1 MRKIALVLVSLIVIL
16 SVIMGTGCS
25 LIVSSTTGNSDNSS
39 QTVEPVVETVP
50 RNGNNSEITIP
61 VCEHQ
66 PALPSIADVVAEVKP
81 SVVIINT
88 EVAGYDYFYRP
99 TTQQA
104 TGSGFIITEDG
115 YIVTNNHVIEGAQSI
130 TVILDDK
137 RSFDAEV
144 IGTDPYTDMAV
155 IKIDAN
161 NLLTVKMG
169 DSSIMRIGDWVVAI
183 GNSLGEGTSATN
195 GIISAK
201 NASLSFSAE
210 QTLYNLLRT
219 NAEINQGNS
228 GGPLVNMSGEV
239 IGITSAKVASV
250 GVEGMNYAISTE
262 TATPIIEQLINQ
274 GFASHPWLGVSLYTV
289 DEYVI
294 ERFILAVDKGAFL
307 TEVVPDSPASE
318 AGLETYDV
326 IVNFNGQTIESVD
339 DLIEAIQKTRVGQEV
354 DVKYWHGSQEL
365 TTSLTLGE
373 RPTEQ

>member
-1 MRKIALVLVSLIVIL
+1 MKKITLLLVSLLLIL
-16 SVIMGTGCS
+16 SVISGTGCS
-25 LIVSSTTGNSDNSS
+25 LIVSSSTTGDAANV
-39 QTVEPVVETVP
+39 TETYETMTE
-50 RNGNNSEITIP
+50 NGDVGEGITIP
-61 VCEHQ
+61 ICEHM
-66 PALPSIADVVAEVKP
+66 PPLPNIADVVAEVKP

-130 TVILDDK
+130 TVILDNK
-137 RSFDAEV
+137 QSFDAEV

-155 IKIDAN
+155 IKINAE
-161 NLLTVKMG
+161 NLPIVRMG

-239 IGITSAKVASV
+239 VGITSAKVASV
-250 GVEGMNYAISTE
+250 GVEGMNYAISAE

-274 GFASHPWLGVSLYTV
+274 GYASHPWLGVSLYTV

-307 TEVVPDSPASE
+307 VEVVPDSPASV
-318 AGLETYDV
+318 AGLESYDV
-326 IVNFNGQTIESVD
+326 IVRFNGQDISSVE
-339 DLIEAIQKTRVGQEV
+339 DLTEAIQKTRVGQEV
-354 DVKYWHGSQEL
+354 DVIFWHGDKEL
-365 TTSLTLGE
+365 TTTIILGE
-373 RPTEQ
+373 RPSETE